1 MRVSGETRGLGHTQL
16 MPLSTGWCWE
26 LTPSS
31 ASILSSLKWKSIV
44 EPNSQVYGEDYLQ
57 SIQWTAVALIFEHHW
72 SNRIFIETEKNLLLG
87 MCAKSLKLL
96 LTLCDPVDC
105 SPPGSSVHGILQAGI
120 TYCSIFLYAHQQI
133 AFPDGPIISMMT
145 ILPHSQYLQISIN
158 ILKFLP
164 CVFLSL
170 SLFDYLQGW
179 TF

>member
-1 MRVSGETRGLGHTQL
+1 MFVHMSYYFLGRDFLEENDSGQKMYISVSL
-16 MPLSTGWCWE
+16 C
-26 LTPSS
+26 
-31 ASILSSLKWKSIV
+31 
-44 EPNSQVYGEDYLQ
+44 
-57 SIQWTAVALIFEHHW
+57 
-72 SNRIFIETEKNLLLG
+72 LG

-120 TYCSIFLYAHQQI
+120 TYCGIFLYAHQQI

-145 ILPHSQYLQISIN
+145 ILPNSQYLQISIN

-170 SLFDYLQGW
+170 SLFDYFQG
-179 TF
+179 